1 MNTHAV
7 TEHAISIPQMSVG
20 KQRAMKGASL
30 GVIAATIATTVV
42 YAIGNAGA
50 NIQVVTGWAP
60 DGGDLRYVEVV
71 VTAAV
76 AIVLG
81 AGLLRL
87 MQRRVTN
94 AFRIW
99 AMTAAAVAVL
109 SSVPLWRLEVD
120 TGSKLALT
128 LMHLATGASAVGAQ
142 AVFHVKPSRS

>member
-87 MQRRVTN
+87 M
-94 AFRIW
+94 
-99 AMTAAAVAVL
+99 
-109 SSVPLWRLEVD
+109 
-120 TGSKLALT
+120 
-128 LMHLATGASAVGAQ
+128 HLATGASAVGAQ